1 MSINELL
8 SDEEY
13 MFMNQ
18 FKKSIE
24 LHKMCQD
31 KIKEINS
38 VFKQLVESMK
48 EDK

>member
-8 SDEEY
+8 SDEES

-24 LHKMCQD
+24 LHKMCQN

-38 VFKQLVESMK
+38 ILNNLLNP
-48 EDK
+48 

>member
-8 SDEEY
+8 SDEES

-24 LHKMCQD
+24 LHKMWQS
-31 KIKEINS
+31 KIKEVNS
-38 VFKQLVESMK
+38 AFRQLIDSIK
-48 EDK
+48 EEC